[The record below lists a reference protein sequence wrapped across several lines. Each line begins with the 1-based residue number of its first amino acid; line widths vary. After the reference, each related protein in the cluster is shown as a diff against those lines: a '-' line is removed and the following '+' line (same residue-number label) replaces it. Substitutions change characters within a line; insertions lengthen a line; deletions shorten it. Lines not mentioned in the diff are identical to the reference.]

1 MGPGLAD
8 VPILC
13 SESVLDGV
21 ESDDLLEVVEHAI
34 ARRGVRE
41 ISERSVSAATVSVII
56 QNIHRH
62 THGQDKMET
71 TDIPMMM
78 AALTR

>member
-1 MGPGLAD
+1 LAD

-13 SESVLDGV
+13 SECVLDGV

-41 ISERSVSAATVSVII
+41 ISERSVSAVTVSVTI
-56 QNIHRH
+56 QNIL
-62 THGQDKMET
+62 
-71 TDIPMMM
+71 DI
-78 AALTR
+78 LTAKTRWKQLIFQ

>member
-13 SESVLDGV
+13 SECVLDGV

-41 ISERSVSAATVSVII
+41 ISERSVSAVTVSVTI
-56 QNIHRH
+56 QNIL
-62 THGQDKMET
+62 
-71 TDIPMMM
+71 DI
-78 AALTR
+78 LTAKTRWKQLIFQ

>member
-13 SESVLDGV
+13 SECVLDGV
-21 ESDDLLEVVEHAI
+21 ESDDLLKVVEHAI

-41 ISERSVSAATVSVII
+41 ISERSVSAVTVSVTI
-56 QNIHRH
+56 QNILD
-62 THGQDKMET
+62 T
-71 TDIPMMM
+71 
-78 AALTR
+78 LTAKTRWKQLIFQ